1 MKRST
6 ILIGLTATAL
16 VLPLGAMTAAATETA
31 PADATAWTEW
41 VSDDGGSAGREQP
54 AISADG
60 RFVVFVGRSDVF
72 GGVWVKD
79 RSTPL
84 APAVQV
90 ASGFLFNPDISAD
103 GSTVAWAQYG
113 SGGGGGQQVYIK
125 KWQNPEASAVLA
137 SLGDDDQPADGVT
150 DFPSLSGNGR
160 YVAFQSM
167 DLTLDEQ
174 ASAGQGGN
182 RTKAYVRDMVLGT
195 TEMVSVTDD
204 EQVPNGSG
212 IKPEITPDGRYVAF
226 ASDSSDLQA
235 IASEEETVVH
245 QQVYRR
251 DRVAKTTVPVSMSSA
266 EAFGDGSSSSST
278 GPSISD
284 DGLQVAFESMATN
297 LVADDTNADTDVFV
311 RRIGDGVTVRV
322 SLDESGAQLD
332 TDDTGDILAGEIPD
346 DPATN
351 EDESKAVDAL
361 PVGMNPALNGQAG
374 IVAFT
379 SYGALMAEDLNGVP
393 DIYRFGL
400 GDSAAPGLTRWSL
413 VDDPEDPLAFEASGT
428 RIDGQTGE
436 TVPASNGTDPT
447 ISADGT
453 RIAFVSQGNL
463 TGRIVEEEEGEA
475 AAAEVTAIEP
485 SIYLRR
491 PNPEPVTPT
500 PTPEPTTPSPSP
512 TATPTTPAPTPTP
525 DTTAPRSKAFSR
537 GVDHTSPI
545 KVTYTRSD
553 PGFPASGVVAVRL
566 YVKKPF
572 EKRFHLRKVDRIGA
586 LDRRFRVTARVEGT
600 YKFYTVAKD
609 AQGNLEKAPRRAD
622 AITVRK

>member
-1 MKRST
+1 MKRPT
-6 ILIGLTATAL
+6 IVIGLTAAAL
-16 VLPLGAMTAAATETA
+16 LLPPGAMTASATEI
-31 PADATAWTEW
+31 PPDSATMWTEW
-41 VSDDGGSAGREQP
+41 ISDDGGSAGREQP

-60 RFVVFVGRSDVF
+60 RFVAFVGRSDAF

-79 RSTPL
+79 RSKPL
-84 APAVQV
+84 TPAVQV

-113 SGGGGGQQVYIK
+113 SGSSGGQQVYTK
-125 KWQNPEASAVLA
+125 KWQNPDASAVLA

-150 DFPSLSGNGR
+150 DFPSLSGDGR

-195 TEMVSVTDD
+195 TEMVSLTDD

-226 ASDSSDLQA
+226 ASDSSDLQGIVSDEA
-235 IASEEETVVH
+235 EEEEVVH

-251 DRVAKTTVPVSMSSA
+251 DRVAKTTVPVSVSSA
-266 EAFGDGSSSSST
+266 GVFGDGSSSTST

-284 DGLQVAFESMATN
+284 DGQLVAFESMATN
-297 LVADDTNADTDVFV
+297 LVEGDTNADTDVFV
-311 RRIGDGVTVRV
+311 RRVGAAVTFRI
-322 SLDESGAQLD
+322 SLDQTGAQVD
-332 TDDTGDILAGEIPD
+332 TDDTEDVEAGEIPD

-361 PVGMNPALNGQAG
+361 PAGTNPAISGKGA

-379 SYGALMAEDLNGVP
+379 SYGALMTDDVNGVT

-400 GDSAAPGLTRWSL
+400 AESAAPGLSRSSV
-413 VDDPEDPLAFEASGT
+413 VDDPADPLAFEASGT
-428 RIDGQTGE
+428 RVDGNTGE

-463 TGRIVEEEEGEA
+463 TGRIVEEEGEDGEEE
-475 AAAEVTAIEP
+475 AEVTAIEP

-491 PNPEPVTPT
+491 PNPEPAFATPTVTPT
-500 PTPEPTTPSPSP
+500 APVV
-512 TATPTTPAPTPTP
+512 TPAA

-537 GVDHTSPI
+537 KVVRKPRI
-545 KVTYTRSD
+545 KVKYTWSD
-553 PGFPASGVVAVRL
+553 AAPSSGVVAVRL
-566 YVKKPF
+566 YVKKPS
-572 EKRFHLRKVDRIGA
+572 EKRFHLRKVDKTDA
-586 LDRRFRVTARVEGT
+586 LNGRFRVAARVKGT
-600 YKFYTVAKD
+600 YRFYTVAKD
-609 AQGNLEKAPRRAD
+609 AQGNVEKRPRKAD
-622 AITVRK
+622 SVTVRK